1 LHGAKVAKQKNLKDF
16 FMKKIKKMQVF
27 YIDVA
32 PEGEFADFRSKPRT
46 AHQLQVF
53 DEQENLLEEVKFDH
67 FGNEIGKSVFAYN
80 ENGHLIAEETYDEF
94 GNLEEKQTFKRDD
107 KGKLLQ
113 SFVHYLDESVDAVDY
128 AYNDNGRLIRKT
140 LTNDDG
146 EVESE
151 DKVEY
156 DGDLMIKEV
165 SVEQGEVV
173 KEHEFFYGD
182 SDKPTE
188 ASIRN
193 QDEAYRLVNDYDENG
208 NLVKTLKYDTDDN
221 LIEKHVMR
229 YDNENRLIEKTEE
242 DQMKKNT
249 ISIDYDDKGHAVG
262 QKEANSG
269 GSLNHQVER
278 DYNED
283 GRLEEIRAVLYGP
296 GQVPE
301 RKYLL
306 VYEYEYF

>member
-1 LHGAKVAKQKNLKDF
+1 
-16 FMKKIKKMQVF
+16 MKKIKKIQVY

-53 DEQENLLEEVKFDH
+53 DQHENLLEEVKFDH
-67 FGNEIGKSVFAYN
+67 FGNEIGKMVFTYN
-80 ENGHLIAEETYDEF
+80 DNGHLIAEETFDEF
-94 GNLEEKQTFKRDD
+94 GNLEEKQTFKRDE

-113 SFVHYLDESVDAVDY
+113 SLVHYLDESVDTVDY
-128 AYNDNGRLIRKT
+128 MYNDNGRLIRKIV
-140 LTNDDG
+140 TNDDG
-146 EVESE
+146 EIESE
-151 DKVEY
+151 DKIEY
-156 DGDLMIKEV
+156 DGDRMIKEV
-165 SVEQGEVV
+165 TVEQGEVI
-173 KEHEFFYGD
+173 KEHEFSYGD
-182 SDKPTE
+182 SDKPT
-188 ASIRN
+188 AAKIWN

-208 NLVKTLKYDTDDN
+208 NLVKTLKYNADDT

-229 YDNENRLIEKTEE
+229 YDDKNRLIEKTEE

-249 ISIDYDDKGHAVG
+249 ISIVYDDNGLAVG
-262 QKEANSG
+262 QKETNSG
-269 GSLNHQVER
+269 GLLNHQVER

-296 GQVPE
+296 DQAPK